1 MRNYLKVFLFFLI
14 FTGTAYG
21 QSHVVTGKIIDEQGY
36 EAIGATVLIK
46 GTSTGV
52 VTDINGVYQ
61 INIPNPN
68 TDILVFSYIG
78 MKTQEIAVNG
88 QKNINVTFESS
99 SVMLDEVVSIG
110 YGTSRRGDL
119 TGSVTS
125 VKSTELIK
133 VPTAD
138 VTQSLAGR
146 MAGVQ
151 VLQNEGAPGSSISIR
166 VRGGISITQSNEPL
180 YIIDG
185 FPSEDGMATLDPSE
199 IESIDILK
207 DASATAIY
215 GARGANGVVLITT
228 KSGLKDGQKLTI
240 SFDTYVGFKN
250 VSNSLP
256 VLSTEEFAL
265 LDYERRYGA
274 NRDTGIE
281 NFEKLY
287 GPFSDIRTNYGN
299 RGGID
304 WQKETLGRTAY
315 TQNYRIGLN
324 GGTKEMQYNLSYLF
338 FKDQGAMVYSGNDK
352 NNILLNINHKPND
365 KFSISG
371 RVNYDQIK
379 VYGMGTSENGD
390 RFNKMQHILQY
401 RPTVGINGTDDLLLG
416 DEDPLLMDDS
426 GNVMQNPLI
435 SAEEETNNKEYR
447 TIQASESFTYK
458 FLKNWSFRNSSGI
471 RYQTRRDEVFFGDR
485 SIIAKRSSMNGS
497 ITNRETGSFQTSN
510 VINYNTKSKGNRYEV
525 MVGQE
530 YVERWNRYFKASASN
545 FPNDDIGLNDLSLG
559 ATPGIPQSYA
569 DYDDKLLSFFTRFNF
584 NHKDKYLLTASMRM
598 DGSSKFGEKKKW
610 GFFPAV
616 SGAWRMS
623 EEEFIKSLN
632 LFSDL
637 KLRLGYGMAGN
648 NRIPSYGSL
657 PILGSV
663 TYPQGNNT
671 TPGYASTQIPNPYLM
686 WESNKTFNAGFDI
699 GLLDQRLTITPEFYI
714 NRSSN
719 LLLNSRLPKSSG
731 YSNMIRNIGET
742 ENRGVDLTI
751 NTVNIDQKDFS
762 WTSNFNIS
770 HNQNNI
776 KALSGEN
783 FFLEEANFGYTQKT
797 HLIQVG
803 EPLGL
808 FYGFVTEG
816 VYGVEDFD
824 YDASA
829 NTYTLKEGVA
839 YSGNRGNVKPG
850 MWKFKNIDDSND
862 VIDENDKTIIG
873 KANPVFYGGLNNT
886 FTYKNLDL
894 SIFFSFNYGNDIF
907 NATKL
912 TNTLAGRTNKNVLD
926 VVNSANR
933 WMTVNQSGEIVNDP
947 SELAALNSGKK
958 IAAWYDLEE
967 GDKYIHSWA
976 VEDGS
981 YIRLSNVSLGY
992 TLPKQITNKLSV
1004 RNLRFY
1010 VTGNNLFVWTKYSGY
1025 DPEVSTRG
1033 NGLTPGVD
1041 FGAYPRSRTVVLG
1054 INLTL

>member
-1 MRNYLKVFLFFLI
+1 
-14 FTGTAYG
+14 
-21 QSHVVTGKIIDEQGY
+21 
-36 EAIGATVLIK
+36 
-46 GTSTGV
+46 
-52 VTDINGVYQ
+52 
-61 INIPNPN
+61 
-68 TDILVFSYIG
+68 
-78 MKTQEIAVNG
+78 
-88 QKNINVTFESS
+88 
-99 SVMLDEVVSIG
+99 
-110 YGTSRRGDL
+110 
-119 TGSVTS
+119 
-125 VKSTELIK
+125 
-133 VPTAD
+133 
-138 VTQSLAGR
+138 
-146 MAGVQ
+146 
-151 VLQNEGAPGSSISIR
+151 
-166 VRGGISITQSNEPL
+166 
-180 YIIDG
+180 
-185 FPSEDGMATLDPSE
+185 
-199 IESIDILK
+199 
-207 DASATAIY
+207 
-215 GARGANGVVLITT
+215 
-228 KSGLKDGQKLTI
+228 
-240 SFDTYVGFKN
+240 
-250 VSNSLP
+250 
-256 VLSTEEFAL
+256 
-265 LDYERRYGA
+265 
-274 NRDTGIE
+274 
-281 NFEKLY
+281 
-287 GPFSDIRTNYGN
+287 
-299 RGGID
+299 
-304 WQKETLGRTAY
+304 
-315 TQNYRIGLN
+315 
-324 GGTKEMQYNLSYLF
+324 
-338 FKDQGAMVYSGNDK
+338 
-352 NNILLNINHKPND
+352 
-365 KFSISG
+365 
-371 RVNYDQIK
+371 
-379 VYGMGTSENGD
+379 
-390 RFNKMQHILQY
+390 
-401 RPTVGINGTDDLLLG
+401 
-416 DEDPLLMDDS
+416 
-426 GNVMQNPLI
+426 
-435 SAEEETNNKEYR
+435 
-447 TIQASESFTYK
+447 
-458 FLKNWSFRNSSGI
+458 
-471 RYQTRRDEVFFGDR
+471 
-485 SIIAKRSSMNGS
+485 
-497 ITNRETGSFQTSN
+497 
-510 VINYNTKSKGNRYEV
+510 
-525 MVGQE
+525 
-530 YVERWNRYFKASASN
+530 
-545 FPNDDIGLNDLSLG
+545 
-559 ATPGIPQSYA
+559 
-569 DYDDKLLSFFTRFNF
+569 
-584 NHKDKYLLTASMRM
+584 
-598 DGSSKFGEKKKW
+598 
-610 GFFPAV
+610 
-616 SGAWRMS
+616 
-623 EEEFIKSLN
+623 
-632 LFSDL
+632 
-637 KLRLGYGMAGN
+637 
-648 NRIPSYGSL
+648 IPSYGSL

-933 WMTVNQSGEIVNDP
+933 WMTINQAGEIVADP
-947 SELAALNSGKK
+947 SELSALNNGKK

-976 VEDGS
+976 IEDGS

>member
-1 MRNYLKVFLFFLI
+1 MHAF
-14 FTGTAYG
+14 G
-21 QSHVVTGKIIDEQGY
+21 QSHTVTGKIVDEQGE
-36 EAIGATVLIK
+36 EAIGATVVIK

-52 VTDINGVYQ
+52 VTNIDGIYQ
-61 INIPNPN
+61 INVPNPS

-78 MKTQEIAVNG
+78 METQEIAVNG
-88 QKNINVTFESS
+88 QKVMNVTFKSS

-110 YGTSRRGDL
+110 YGTTRRGDL

-125 VKSTELIK
+125 VRSTELAK

-151 VLQNEGAPGSSISIR
+151 VLQNEGAPGASISIR

-185 FPSEDGMATLDPSE
+185 FPDEDGLATLDPSE

-228 KSGLKDGQKLTI
+228 KSGLRDGQKLTVT
-240 SFDTYVGFKN
+240 FDSYVGVKKVAN
-250 VSNSLP
+250 KLP
-256 VLSTEEFAL
+256 VLSTEEFVL
-265 LDYERRYGA
+265 LDYERRYGG

-281 NFEKLY
+281 NFERLY
-287 GPFSDIRTNYGN
+287 GPFNDIHANYGN
-299 RGGID
+299 RPGID

-315 TQNYRIGLN
+315 TQNYRVGLN
-324 GGTKEMQYNLSYLF
+324 GGTKDLQYNLSYLY

-352 NNILLNINHKPND
+352 NNILFNINHKPNE

-371 RVNYDQIK
+371 RINYDQIK
-379 VYGMGTSENGD
+379 TYGMGTSENGD

-401 RPTVGINGTDDLLLG
+401 RPTTGITGTDDLLLG
-416 DEDPLLMDDS
+416 DEDPLLVDDS

-435 SAEEETNNKEYR
+435 SAKEETNNKEYR

-458 FLKNWSFRNSSGI
+458 FTKNWSFRNSSGI
-471 RYQTRRDEVFFGDR
+471 RYQTRRDEIFFGDR
-485 SIIAKRSSMNGS
+485 SITAKRSSINGS
-497 ITNRETGSFQTSN
+497 ITNRETGSAQASN
-510 VINYNTKSKGNRYEV
+510 VLNYSTRSKGNRYEV

-530 YVERWNRYFKASASN
+530 YVQRWNRYFRASASN

-569 DYDDKLLSFFTRFNF
+569 DYDDKLLSFFSRFNF

-598 DGSSKFGEKKKW
+598 DGSSKFGDKKKW
-610 GFFPAV
+610 GYFPAV
-616 SGAWRMS
+616 SGAWRLS
-623 EEEFIKSLN
+623 EEEFIKNLN

-663 TYPQGNNT
+663 TYPQGSTT

-699 GLLDQRLTITPEFYI
+699 GLLDQRITITPEFYI

-731 YSNMIRNIGET
+731 YANMMRNIGET
-742 ENRGVDLTI
+742 ENKGVDLTI
-751 NTVNIDQKDFS
+751 NTVNIDKKDFS
-762 WTSNFNIS
+762 WTTNFNIS
-770 HNQNNI
+770 HNKNSI
-776 KALSGEN
+776 KALSGED
-783 FFLEEANFGYTQKT
+783 FFLEEANFGYNLKT

-808 FYGFVTEG
+808 FYGYITDG
-816 VYGVEDFD
+816 VYGVDDFN
-824 YDASA
+824 YDATA
-829 NTYTLKEGVA
+829 GTYTLKEGIA
-839 YSGNRGNVKPG
+839 YHGNRDQIVPG
-850 MWKFKNIDDSND
+850 MWKFRNVDDSNEI
-862 VIDENDKTIIG
+862 IDEDDKTIIG
-873 KANPVFYGGLNNT
+873 KANPVFHGGLNNT
-886 FTYKNLDL
+886 FTYKNFDL
-894 SIFFSFNYGNDIF
+894 SVFFTFNYGNDIL

-912 TNTLAGRTNKNVLD
+912 TNSLAGRTNKNVLD

-933 WMTVNQSGEIVNDP
+933 WMTINHAGEIVTDP
-947 SELAALNSGKK
+947 AELAALNSGKK
-958 IAAWYDLEE
+958 IAAYHDLEE

-976 VEDGS
+976 IEDGS
-981 YIRLSNVSLGY
+981 FIRLSNVSMGY
-992 TLPKQITNKLSV
+992 SFPKQITDKLSV
-1004 RNLRFY
+1004 RNLRLY

-1041 FGAYPRSRTVVLG
+1041 FGAYPRSRTIVFG